1 MLDGEGQRFEKREH
15 EASLELSRLPSA
27 ATATASAV
35 AAVAPVQ
42 APAPAPSPIEIAVSS
57 AQQEAVLKKL
67 GVTAELPSRALRCT
81 LRGLTKEDCAVL
93 SHCATRGPL
102 VAAMPSLQLLDLG
115 FNSIDDEG
123 CAPWPQ
129 GLWRASSITFGSLHP
144 PKMYTHFSLQAVWAR
159 RAARSHARAREAVSL
174 REQSLEPRAPRR
186 RPARARRAEAARA
199 QSGVEPPAQR
209 SPARRCARG
218 GRRTVA
224 SRRAPRL

>member
-1 MLDGEGQRFEKREH
+1 MARSPERCLPSIWPARRSRVGSSTNNSLYDYLYSPRAEYDELQEMLDGEGQRFEKREH

-67 GVTAELPSRALRCT
+67 GVTAELLSRALRCT

-123 CAPWPQ
+123 CAPLPPGPLA
-129 GLWRASSITFGSLHP
+129 GLKHNLWLA
-144 PKMYTHFSLQAVWAR
+144 
-159 RAARSHARAREAVSL
+159 
-174 REQSLEPRAPRR
+174 
-186 RPARARRAEAARA
+186 
-199 QSGVEPPAQR
+199 PPA
-209 SPARRCARG
+209 
-218 GRRTVA
+218 
-224 SRRAPRL
+224 